1 MKEFV
6 KMLPSYY
13 YESNEVVSIQDSIE
27 KQYEILEQCKE
38 DLINQLFVNT
48 ATWGLS
54 YWEKRFGIDVDITK
68 SYEYRRSRLK
78 SKMRG
83 MGTVTNSLIKNV
95 ANSFDNGTVDV
106 IEGLNNLLTIK
117 FIDRTGTP
125 PNLLDL
131 KFAINEIKPAHL
143 AVLYEF
149 AYLLISNIESMT
161 ISELENTTIENFAF

>member
-1 MKEFV
+1 MKEFI

-27 KQYEILEQCKE
+27 GQYKILEQCKD
-38 DLINQLFVNT
+38 DLINQLFVDT
-48 ATWGLS
+48 ATWGLNL
-54 YWEKRFGIDVDITK
+54 WEKRFGIDTDITK

-83 MGTVTNSLIKNV
+83 MGTVTNALIKNV

-106 IEGLNNLLTIK
+106 IEGLNNMLTIK
-117 FIDRTGTP
+117 FIGRTGTP
-125 PNLLDL
+125 PNLSDL
-131 KFAINEIKPAHL
+131 KSAINEIKPAHL
-143 AVLYEF
+143 ALIYEF

-161 ISELENTTIENFAF
+161 IAELENTTIENFAF